1 MNPGDS
7 CMPASIEPVLLRV
20 LLRVLE
26 FYTCDHVNK
35 AAFEPNLIRGE
46 L

>member
-1 MNPGDS
+1 
-7 CMPASIEPVLLRV
+7 MPASIEPVLLRV

-26 FYTCDHVNK
+26 FYTCDHHVNN
-35 AAFEPNLIRGE
+35 AAFEPNLRRGE